1 MLLVLKGRSW
11 SSFLGP
17 SFDPYIGTDRTGVPL
32 PASVIRVHSSHKEG
46 EARRHDSHGTGL
58 QFRPEYNDLL
68 RFFTRTGAD
77 KSSACEQVVEFL
89 KKFPLFP
96 FYDLV
101 ESVLKRL
108 AVANAEHIVA
118 GVNVSG
124 IAPAGPRGFPA
135 RSGRAMCVLRV

>member
-32 PASVIRVHSSHKEG
+32 TASVIRVHSSHKEG

-68 RFFTRTGAD
+68 RFLTRTDAE
-77 KSSACEQVVEFL
+77 KSSVYEQVREF
-89 KKFPLFP
+89 
-96 FYDLV
+96 
-101 ESVLKRL
+101 
-108 AVANAEHIVA
+108 
-118 GVNVSG
+118 
-124 IAPAGPRGFPA
+124 
-135 RSGRAMCVLRV
+135 